1 MGTRKA
7 RQPAQKRPV
16 YVNGI
21 YCPTLTAG
29 AKYASEILLREVQ
42 VYEIQRAA
50 NGELKIDGVYV
61 TEVPPVMCKP
71 DNAPEQEQR
80 SAGAPLI
87 RYPFREKPLDRG
99 ITRVWS

>member
-61 TEVPPVMCKP
+61 TEVPPVMRIP
-71 DNAPEQEQR
+71 DNAQEQEQR

-87 RYPFREKPLDRG
+87 RYPFKGKPLDIG

>member
-16 YVNGI
+16 YVNGV

-50 NGELKIDGVYV
+50 NGELKINGVYV
-61 TEVPPVMCKP
+61 TEVPPVMREP
-71 DNAPEQEQR
+71 ADAPEQEHR
-80 SAGAPLI
+80 SAGAPLV
-87 RYPFREKPLDRG
+87 RYPLGEKPLNRG
-99 ITRVWS
+99 ITRIWR